1 MPEPA
6 EGFASHSAWRR
17 VVPLAAL
24 AALGVAAYFFF
35 YRAAGAPG
43 DSLRVSGNIEVTQTE
58 VSFKIPGKLAERLV
72 DEGEA
77 VPAGQVVARLES
89 SDLSH
94 EVAGRQADV
103 AAAEAVLAD
112 LEAGARPQE
121 VAQAEA
127 AARVAQARL
136 DEMLAGSRPE
146 EIAAA
151 QAALNQAQAETVRA
165 QADFDR
171 YSALHEK
178 AEISDQQFVAVR
190 TALATAQARQQE
202 AQQRFQMVQQG
213 PRQEQIEQ
221 ARAAAREAAERF
233 ALIQAGA
240 RKEQIAQARARRD
253 QIRQALALA
262 ETRLGYATLAAPLTG
277 IVLSKNAEPGEFLA
291 AGTPV
296 VTIGELGRAWL
307 RAYINETDL
316 GRVKPGQPAKVTTD
330 TYPGKSYAGRVSF
343 ISSEAEF
350 TPKTVQ
356 TEQERVKLVYR
367 IKIDVPNPQM
377 DLKPGMP
384 ADAEIDLTANPA
396 SLARNPAAPQP

>member
-1 MPEPA
+1 VA
-6 EGFASHSAWRR
+6 VLS
-17 VVPLAAL
+17 V
-24 AALGVAAYFFF
+24 LGVAAYFVFD
-35 YRAAGAPG
+35 RVAEVPEG
-43 DSLRVSGNIEVTQTE
+43 SLRVSGNIEVTQAE

-72 DEGEA
+72 DEGET
-77 VPAGQVVARLES
+77 VQAGQVAARLES

-94 EVAGRQADV
+94 EVAARQADA
-103 AAAEAVLAD
+103 AAAEAVLAE

-121 VAQAEA
+121 IAQAEA
-127 AARVAQARL
+127 AARAAQARL

-151 QAALNQAQAETVRA
+151 QAALDQAQAETVRA
-165 QADFDR
+165 QADFNR

-190 TALATAQARQQE
+190 TALATAQARQEE
-202 AQQRFQMVQQG
+202 ARQRFEIVQQG
-213 PRQEQIEQ
+213 PRKEQIEQ
-221 ARAAAREAAERF
+221 ARAAAREAAERA
-233 ALIQAGA
+233 ALIKAGA

-253 QIRQALALA
+253 QVRQALALA
-262 ETRLGYATLAAPLTG
+262 ETRLGYAILAAPFSG

-296 VTIGELGRAWL
+296 ITIAELGRVWL

-316 GRVKPGQPAKVTTD
+316 ARVKPGQAAKITTD
-330 TYPGKSYAGRVSF
+330 TYPDKSYGGRVSF

-377 DLKPGMP
+377 ELKPGMP
-384 ADAEIDLTANPA
+384 ADAAIDLTANPA
-396 SLARNPAAPQP
+396 SLARSESAPQP

>member
-1 MPEPA
+1 MPEA
-6 EGFASHSAWRR
+6 TERFTSSNIRR
-17 VVPLAAL
+17 RAMPLAVL
-24 AALGVAAYFFF
+24 AALGLGAYFFF
-35 YRAAGAPG
+35 YRAPGAPE
-43 DSLRVSGNIEVTQTE
+43 DSLRVSGNIEVTQAE

-77 VPAGQVVARLES
+77 VQAGQVVARLES

-94 EVAGRQADV
+94 EVAARQAET
-103 AAAEAVLAD
+103 AAVEAVLAE
-112 LEAGARPQE
+112 LEAGARPE
-121 VAQAEA
+121 EIAQAEA
-127 AARVAQARL
+127 AARAAQARL

-151 QAALNQAQAETVRA
+151 QAALDQAQAETVRA

-202 AQQRFQMVQQG
+202 AQQRFQIVQQG

-221 ARAAAREAAERF
+221 ARAAAREAAQRF
-233 ALIQAGA
+233 ALIKAGA

-253 QIRQALALA
+253 QARQALALA
-262 ETRLGYATLAAPLTG
+262 ETRLSYATLAAPLTG
-277 IVLSKNAEPGEFLA
+277 LVLSKNAEPGEFLA

-296 VTIGELGRAWL
+296 VTIAELGRVWL

-316 GRVKPGQPAKVTTD
+316 GRIKPGQPAQVTTD
-330 TYPGKSYAGRVSF
+330 SYPDKSYAGRVSF

-367 IKIDVPNPQM
+367 IKIDLPNLQM
-377 DLKPGMP
+377 ELKPGMP

-396 SLARNPAAPQP
+396 SLARSEAAPQP